1 MTDDFERAVAQVVD
15 SQACSGCGLC
25 TRLDSSLTMQL
36 DSNGYLRPRFD
47 GDSQAI
53 PNATAIF
60 RRGCPGVVVRG
71 LAPPKDA
78 TVHPL
83 LGAHV
88 GLWNAWATDAALRHA
103 GSSGGALTA
112 IHTWLL
118 DTGRAAR
125 VTGAAADPA
134 APRRTVPVTITSR
147 AQALRA
153 AGSRYAPVAALD
165 SADVLLSASAV
176 CGKPCEISAL
186 RQTAGDLIDGE
197 APLMLSFFCAGTPS
211 QSGTDALLA
220 DLGVDLSDTVHELR
234 YRGNG
239 WPGRFTARI
248 DDDVVS
254 ADYDES
260 WGRRLGPTTQ
270 WRCKVCVDGVG
281 ESADIVSADS
291 WESDERG
298 YPVFTEGEGRS
309 ALLARTPR
317 GRQAILDA
325 HAAGVIA
332 LEPLE
337 VSQLAQAQ
345 PLQTNRRRFLSAR
358 LLGSRLAGRRPP
370 AYPGFRLLRLSLG
383 APRTALRTLRGTF
396 ARVRRERGERE
407 AH

>member
-1 MTDDFERAVAQVVD
+1 MTDEFERAVAEVVRN
-15 SQACSGCGLC
+15 QACSGCGLC
-25 TRLDSSLTMQL
+25 TRLDASLTMQL
-36 DSNGYLRPRFD
+36 DADGYLRPRFE
-47 GDSQAI
+47 GGSQAI
-53 PNATAIF
+53 PDAAAIF
-60 RRGCPGVVVRG
+60 GRGCPGVVVR
-71 LAPPKDA
+71 ATSPPPGA
-78 TVHPL
+78 TIHPL
-83 LGAHV
+83 LGAYV
-88 GLWNAWATDAALRHA
+88 GIWNAWATDAELRHA

-118 DTGRAAR
+118 DSGRAAR
-125 VTGAAADPA
+125 VTGAAADPV

-147 AQALRA
+147 EQALRS

-165 SADVLLSASAV
+165 GDEVLLPDSAV
-176 CGKPCEISAL
+176 CAKPCEISAL
-186 RQTAGDLIDGE
+186 RQTATDLIDGE
-197 APLMLSFFCAGTPS
+197 PPLMLSFFCAGTPS
-211 QSGTDALLA
+211 QSGTDLLLA
-220 DLGVDLSDTVHELR
+220 DLGIGATDTVHELR

-239 WPGRFTARI
+239 WPGRFTARAGER
-248 DDDVVS
+248 VVS

-298 YPVFTEGEGRS
+298 YPVFTEGDGRS

-317 GRQAILDA
+317 GRQTILAA

-337 VSQLAQAQ
+337 VSQLARAQ

-370 AYPGFRLLRLSLG
+370 AYPGFRLLRLSLS

-396 ARVRRERGERE
+396 ARVRRERGGR
-407 AH
+407 